1 VDAREEETVWWRSFI
16 TSDLSHLL
24 LISVFKETKLG
35 RAVACMV

>member
-1 VDAREEETVWWRSFI
+1 MQERKKQNGGGFFI

-24 LISVFKETKLG
+24 LISVLKENKLG